1 MIGERADISIA
12 RTNVMG
18 SRSAHS
24 RISKRDRRVDGHHT
38 YA

>member
-18 SRSAHS
+18 SRSVHS
-24 RISKRDRRVDGHHT
+24 RISKRDRRVGGHHT
-38 YA
+38 HA